1 MHIKLA
7 RVLLS
12 YLQNMTQVN
21 VLPGLRTATAQEL
34 EPFSTERVLR
44 EGSEQET
51 PDERLLLLDQ
61 PEEWAAFS
69 LPEKAG
75 SGCWRSSVV
84 FEGMHCA
91 ACAITLEDALRAVP
105 GVQSV
110 QISGASHRGQIVWSP
125 ELTRPSEWMR
135 SVERHGYKALPA
147 NDAHAHARRRE
158 EARLMVWRWAVAA
171 MCMMQVMMYATP
183 SYLSQPGDISEEAM
197 HLLRW
202 ASWVLSLPVI
212 FFSCTPF
219 LRNAWRDLRERQISM
234 DLPVALGMV
243 VTFVVS
249 TLGTFEPEGPFG
261 AEVFFDSFT
270 MFVFFLLTGRWLE
283 LRMRDRTAGALEAV
297 LNRLPDSVRKRQP
310 DGTWV
315 HLSLRRLQ
323 VGDVIEVLPGE
334 AFAGDGRVLT
344 GQTQVDEAL
353 LTGESRPVGR
363 QAGDRVIAGSHNL
376 NGTVQVQIEQ
386 VGAATRYAQI
396 VALMESASVSKPAM
410 AQLVDR
416 WAKPFLV
423 AVMLASL
430 ATAIYWWPTDPAHAV
445 MVAVAVLIV
454 TCPCALSLATPAA
467 MLATAGALARSGV
480 LVRRLS
486 ALQNLA
492 RIDTVI
498 FDKTGTLTRDAFE
511 VAHIH
516 TREGVSE
523 VQALNW
529 AGSLARHSLHPV
541 SRALW
546 SEARRRAEASGHLEE
561 LEALAAEDLSERAGQ
576 GVQGVLLRPGHE
588 DLALRLGSAS
598 FCAAPIRAGHHLQV
612 SLADEA
618 GWLASFELVEEVRPE
633 AAAVVRTLAQMGLS
647 LKVLSG
653 DGHSA
658 VAQVAQAVDI
668 ADAQGACSPQHKLQV
683 LQDLQARGHKV
694 AMVGDGLNDGPI
706 LAGADVSFALGQAV
720 PLAQSKS
727 DFVLMAGQLDALV
740 STLLRSRQTMRIVK
754 QNLLWSALYNAACVP
769 LALMGWLPAWAAG
782 LGMALSS
789 LLVVLNALRLS
800 QALPVAPLSQHSELN
815 FR

>member
-1 MHIKLA
+1 
-7 RVLLS
+7 
-12 YLQNMTQVN
+12 MTQVN
-21 VLPGLRTATAQEL
+21 VLPSLRTAHVREL
-34 EPFSTERVLR
+34 EPFSAERELP
-44 EGSEQET
+44 EGLTQET
-51 PDERLLLLDQ
+51 PEERLQLLDQ

-69 LPEKAG
+69 LPEKTG

-125 ELTRPSEWMR
+125 ELTRPSLWMR

-147 NDAHAHARRRE
+147 NDAHAHALRLE

-183 SYLSQPGDISEEAM
+183 SYLSEPGDISEEAM

-202 ASWVLSLPVI
+202 ASWVLSLPVM

-310 DGTWV
+310 DGSWAR
-315 HLSLRRLQ
+315 LSIRRLQ

-353 LTGESRPVGR
+353 LTGESRPLVR

-376 NGTVQVQIEQ
+376 NGTVHVEIEQ

-416 WAKPFLV
+416 WAKPFLIS
-423 AVMLASL
+423 VMLASL
-430 ATAIYWWPTDPAHAV
+430 ATAIYWWPKDPAHAV

-516 TREGVSE
+516 TREGMSE
-523 VQALNW
+523 VQALDW

-546 SEARRRAEASGHLEE
+546 SEARRRAEASGRLEE
-561 LEALAAEDLSERAGQ
+561 LEALTAEKLNEQAGQ
-576 GVQGVLLRPGHE
+576 GVQGVLVRPGHV
-588 DLALRLGSAS
+588 DLVLRLGSAT

-612 SLADEA
+612 SLADER

-658 VAQVAQAVDI
+658 VAQVAQALDI

-727 DFVLMAGQLDALV
+727 DFVLMAGQLDVLV
-740 STLLRSRQTMRIVK
+740 STLVRSRQTMRIVK
-754 QNLLWSALYNAACVP
+754 QNLLWSALYNAACIP

-800 QALPVAPLSQHSELN
+800 QALPAAWISQISELSL
-815 FR
+815 R